1 MSALLAM
8 SVELPTGAAPSH
20 PPAAAPRSPPIAASG
35 PIGMPPGSHATSS
48 TGRPI
53 MAIVSVPLETTQS
66 GTGRG
71 K

>member
-1 MSALLAM
+1 
-8 SVELPTGAAPSH
+8 
-20 PPAAAPRSPPIAASG
+20 
-35 PIGMPPGSHATSS
+35 MPPGSHATSS